1 MIGKG
6 KSISHTLSSMNYG
19 WNQEKQAEV
28 IFKEHL
34 AGDTPGEITE
44 EFRII
49 QSQNERCKNN
59 TLSFVLSPT
68 IKDGKD
74 LSSKKLNE
82 ITSRFIKEMNLQ
94 NHQSIGFVHR
104 DKQHLHIHLYTNRI
118 ALNGELYKDSYL
130 GKRSQAAADKVA
142 KEMGLTRA
150 REVQQEKLEE
160 LKHLRKE
167 VQHIHQQVLQ
177 AKPKTLDEYIKEM
190 KNHRVKVLPSI
201 NKANQLQGFRFEY
214 KGIKLK
220 GSQIH
225 RSMSGNKIILAISQN
240 NKYTRL
246 KEAPQNIKVLD
257 HTVQLSTGIINKITK
272 DIIKQAIKRAL
283 DTGMGAGF

>member
-6 KSISHTLSSMNYG
+6 KSISHTLASMNYG

-59 TLSFVLSPT
+59 TLSFVLSPA
-68 IKDGKD
+68 IKDGQD
-74 LSSKKLNE
+74 LSGKKLNA

-104 DKQHLHIHLYTNRI
+104 DKPHLHIHLYTNRI
-118 ALNGELYKDSYL
+118 ALNGELYKDSFI

-142 KEMGLTRA
+142 QQMSLTRA
-150 REVQQEKLEE
+150 REVQYGKLEG
-160 LKHLRKE
+160 LKHIRKE
-167 VQHIHQQVLQ
+167 VHRIHQQVLQ
-177 AKPKTLDEYIKEM
+177 GKPKSLE
-190 KNHRVKVLPSI
+190 
-201 NKANQLQGFRFEY
+201 
-214 KGIKLK
+214 
-220 GSQIH
+220 
-225 RSMSGNKIILAISQN
+225 
-240 NKYTRL
+240 
-246 KEAPQNIKVLD
+246 
-257 HTVQLSTGIINKITK
+257 
-272 DIIKQAIKRAL
+272 
-283 DTGMGAGF
+283 

>member
-6 KSISHTLSSMNYG
+6 KSISHTLASMNYG

-44 EFRII
+44 EFKII

-68 IKDGKD
+68 IKDGQD
-74 LSSKKLNE
+74 LSVKKLNE
-82 ITSRFIKEMNLQ
+82 IASKFIKEMRLQ
-94 NHQSIGFVHR
+94 NHQSIGFVHK

-118 ALNGELYKDSYL
+118 ALNGEIYKDSFI

-142 KEMGLTRA
+142 QQMGLTRA

-167 VQHIHQQVLQ
+167 VQRIHEQVLQ
-177 AKPKTLDEYIKEM
+177 TKPKSIDEYM
-190 KNHRVKVLPSI
+190 KKMKIHQVKVLPSI
-201 NKANQLQGFRFEY
+201 NKAKQLQGFRFEY
-214 KGIKLK
+214 KGVNLR
-220 GSQIH
+220 GSQVH
-225 RSMSGNKIILAISQN
+225 RSMSGNKILLAISQN
-240 NKYTRL
+240 NRYTRL
-246 KEAPQNIKVLD
+246 EKAPKTIQFLD
-257 HTVQLSTGIINKITK
+257 STIQLSTGIINKMTK
-272 DIIKQAIKRAL
+272 DLIKQTIKRAL
-283 DTGMGAGF
+283 DNGMGAGF

>member
-6 KSISHTLSSMNYG
+6 KSISHTLASMNYG

-68 IKDGKD
+68 IKDGQD
-74 LSSKKLNE
+74 LSGKKLYE

-118 ALNGELYKDSYL
+118 ALNGELYKDSFI

-142 KEMGLTRA
+142 QQMKMSRA
-150 REVQQEKLEE
+150 REVQQEKLAQ

-167 VQHIHQQVLQ
+167 VQHIHEKVLQ
-177 AKPKTLDEYIKEM
+177 TKPKSLDEYMKKMKEQQ
-190 KNHRVKVLPSI
+190 VKVLPSI

-214 KGIKLK
+214 KGFNLK

-225 RSMSGNKIILAISQN
+225 RSMSSNKIILALSQN

-257 HTVQLSTGIINKITK
+257 HTVQLSTGIINKIAK
-272 DIIKQAIKRAL
+272 DIIKQTIRRAL

>member
-6 KSISHTLSSMNYG
+6 KSISHTLASMNYG

-74 LSSKKLNE
+74 LSNKKLNE
-82 ITSRFIKEMNLQ
+82 ITYRFLKQMNLQ
-94 NHQSIGFVHR
+94 KHQSIGFVHR

-118 ALNGELYKDSYL
+118 ALNGELYKDSFI

-142 KEMGLTRA
+142 QQMGLTRA
-150 REVQQEKLEE
+150 REIQHEKLEE

-177 AKPKTLDEYIKEM
+177 AKPRSLDEYIGKM
-190 KNHRVKVLPSI
+190 KNSGVKVLPSI

-214 KGIKLK
+214 NGVNLK
-220 GSQIH
+220 GSQVH

-240 NKYTRL
+240 NRYTRL
-246 KEAPQNIKVLD
+246 EEAPKTVRILD
-257 HTVQLSTGIINKITK
+257 STIQLSTGIINKMTK
-272 DIIKQAIKRAL
+272 DLVKKTIKRAL
-283 DTGMGAGF
+283 DTGMGAGY

>member
-6 KSISHTLSSMNYG
+6 KSISHTLASMNYG

-34 AGDTPGEITE
+34 AGDTPYEITE

-74 LSSKKLNE
+74 LSNKKLNE
-82 ITSRFIKEMNLQ
+82 IASRFIKEMNLQ

-118 ALNGELYKDSYL
+118 ALNGELYKDSFI

-142 KEMGLTRA
+142 QQMGLTRA
-150 REVQQEKLEE
+150 REVQYEKLEE

-167 VQHIHQQVLQ
+167 IHYIHQQVLQ
-177 AKPKTLDEYIKEM
+177 EKPKSLDEYM
-190 KNHRVKVLPSI
+190 KRMNNHQVKVLPSI

-214 KGIKLK
+214 KGVNLK

-240 NKYTRL
+240 NRYTRL
-246 KEAPQNIKVLD
+246 REAPKTLQLFDSTI
-257 HTVQLSTGIINKITK
+257 QLSTEMINKITK
-272 DIIKQAIKRAL
+272 DLIKQTIKRAL
-283 DTGMGAGF
+283 DTEMGAGF

>member
-6 KSISHTLSSMNYG
+6 KSISHTLASMNYG
-19 WNQEKQAEV
+19 WNKEKRAEV

-59 TLSFVLSPT
+59 TLSFVLSPA
-68 IKDGKD
+68 IKDGQD
-74 LSSKKLNE
+74 LSGTKLNE
-82 ITSRFIKEMNLQ
+82 ITSRFIKEMKLQ

-104 DKQHLHIHLYTNRI
+104 DKHHLHIHLYTNRI
-118 ALNGELYKDSYL
+118 ALNGELYKDSFI
-130 GKRSQAAADKVA
+130 GKRSQVAADKVA
-142 KEMGLTRA
+142 QQMNLTRA
-150 REVQQEKLEE
+150 REVQKEKLEE

-177 AKPKTLDEYIKEM
+177 AKPKSLDEYLKKM
-190 KNHRVKVLPSI
+190 KNHQVRVLPSI

-214 KGIKLK
+214 KGINLK

-225 RSMSGNKIILAISQN
+225 RSMNGNNIILAISQN
-240 NKYTRL
+240 NRYTRL
-246 KEAPQNIKVLD
+246 REAPKTMKLLD
-257 HTVQLSTGIINKITK
+257 SPIQLSTGIINKITK
-272 DIIKQAIKRAL
+272 DLMKQAIKRAL